1 MPQGRITITDV
12 AQLAG
17 TSAATV
23 SNYLN
28 GHFEKM
34 SPATRET
41 IRRAIERTGYVPG
54 IRARSLAGSSSGI
67 IAVLI
72 LNSANIWAGQVF
84 IGIEE
89 VAAPVGY
96 QTVVCNSNFDQARE
110 QAYVEKMLSLGVD
123 GFIVQPTSNFR
134 AIHERITRAGKPVV
148 LYDCSTFSFDTS
160 WIKTNLYDSTYGAML
175 TCADRGYE
183 HFVLVGSEPD
193 LRTRQEREQG
203 FIDAVASRGLTYE
216 TLRIDHDGP
225 GTDELAAWFRLNLIT
240 SRRTL
245 VFVPHQWALER
256 VYRALMEQPQLI
268 PDGVGLLGMNNAD
281 WACLTTPRISTI
293 VEPVR
298 EEGALACRMLLDLLA
313 DPAARPRQEIL
324 SCQVSWL
331 DTTMA

>member
-34 SPATRET
+34 GPATRET

-54 IRARSLAGSSSGI
+54 IRARSLAGGSSGI

-134 AIHERITRAGKPVV
+134 AIYERITRAGKPVV

-203 FIDAVASRGLTYE
+203 FVDAVASRGLAYE

-225 GTDELAAWFRLNLIT
+225 GADELAAWFRLNLIT

-268 PDGVGLLGMNNAD
+268 PDRVGLLGMNNAD
-281 WACLTTPRISTI
+281 WACLTTPKVSTI

-313 DPAARPRQEIL
+313 DPTARPRQEIL

-331 DTTMA
+331 DTTMV